1 MIVKKYFL
9 LFLLLIIGCD
19 TNFKPNVQINS
30 RKPPIVV
37 IAIDTVTS
45 SVLMRDGNNE
55 VFTIYDN
62 PTTKAI
68 SKSLKVGDTIRI
80 KSSKSY
86 QKKF

>member
-68 SKSLKVGDTIRI
+68 SKSLKVGDTIRT

>member
-1 MIVKKYFL
+1 MKRLVLFLFLFL
-9 LFLLLIIGCD
+9 LFSCD
-19 TNFKPNVQINS
+19 DNFKPNVQINV
-30 RKPPIVV
+30 RKSPIVI
-37 IAIDTVTS
+37 IAMDTTTN

-62 PTTKAI
+62 ATTKAI
-68 SKSLKVGDTIRI
+68 TKSMKVGDTLRP